1 MLNIVLA
8 IHLTIAVLLIVVVL
22 MQRSE
27 GGGLGIGGG
36 GNNGKSASLPK
47 LDGLQRTT
55 WGLGAAFFITSI
67 TLAILAAEQLG
78 NSTLIDQLDGVSAA
92 DIVQQPADENAPSN
106 ASDAP
111 ADAATSE
118 PAPALPSDP
127 TAQ

>member
-8 IHLTIAVLLIVVVL
+8 IHLTLAVLLIVVVL

-55 WGLGAAFFITSI
+55 WGLGAAFFVTSI
-67 TLAILAAEQLG
+67 TLAILAAEQSG
-78 NSTLIDQLDGVSAA
+78 SSSLIDQLDGVSAS
-92 DIVQQPADENAPSN
+92 DIAEQSSAETT
-106 ASDAP
+106 DAGN
-111 ADAATSE
+111 SE
-118 PAPALPSDP
+118 PETDPAEAETAPALPSDP
-127 TAQ
+127 TAE